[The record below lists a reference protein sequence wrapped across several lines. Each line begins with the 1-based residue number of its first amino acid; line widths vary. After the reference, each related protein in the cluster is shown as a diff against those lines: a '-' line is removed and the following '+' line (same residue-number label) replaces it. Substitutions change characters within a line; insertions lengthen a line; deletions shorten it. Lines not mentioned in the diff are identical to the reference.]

1 MTVPISLNLRIS
13 SDFIQVSSLFS
24 EFCNVLKQQRAI
36 VDDSR
41 RDHRSIS
48 KTLWPPICV
57 GGIVVSEGVRRAR

>member
-1 MTVPISLNLRIS
+1 MTVPISLNLRIL

-41 RDHRSIS
+41 RDHRSI
-48 KTLWPPICV
+48 